1 MNTDSELLLVSVPT
15 ISQYALLNFQLFSKV
30 FIARSR
36 VLSLMCSRPF
46 MFDDG
51 NPPNE
56 RKATKS
62 IQGDSIHCYIRSK
75 P

>member
-1 MNTDSELLLVSVPT
+1 VNTDSELLLVSVPT
-15 ISQYALLNFQLFSKV
+15 ITQYALLNFQLFSKV

-56 RKATKS
+56 RIES
-62 IQGDSIHCYIRSK
+62 NQVGPRRLDPLLHSQ
-75 P
+75 